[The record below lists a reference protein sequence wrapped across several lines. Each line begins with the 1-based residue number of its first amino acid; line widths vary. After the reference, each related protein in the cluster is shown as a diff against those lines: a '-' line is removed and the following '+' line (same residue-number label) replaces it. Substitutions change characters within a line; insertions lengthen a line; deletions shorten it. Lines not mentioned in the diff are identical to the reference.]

1 MWSDMDRRSF
11 PSALG
16 RASLP
21 RCLLEGAA
29 AGLPGVITCWNASA
43 FPPAETTRT
52 NFLSHVARSR
62 IHNGPRCKEP

>member
-1 MWSDMDRRSF
+1 MWSDMARRSF

-21 RCLLEGAA
+21 LCLLEGAA
-29 AGLPGVITCWNASA
+29 AGLPGGFVCRNTSA
-43 FPPAETTRT
+43 FPPAETARA
-52 NFLSHVARSR
+52 NFLSHVARPR